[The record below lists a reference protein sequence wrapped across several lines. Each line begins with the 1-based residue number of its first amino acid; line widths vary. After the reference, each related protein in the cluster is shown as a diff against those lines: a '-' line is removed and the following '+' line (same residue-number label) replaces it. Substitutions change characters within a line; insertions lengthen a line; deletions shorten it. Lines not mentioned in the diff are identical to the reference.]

1 MLRKIFAFLI
11 YLTCCSAYAA
21 TETDCTKKIKN
32 SLSSLLQQSNID
44 ISSKTLAYDVTSIL
58 EPKFLDIVEN
68 DADCKGTDLI
78 AQNKTKFS
86 IPYSGHTFDIELI
99 FSNSLA
105 DLLDHIDKPDELES
119 LFPWYGILVVKK
131 GSLDKY
137 ANSDTPII
145 STEYMKSHKD
155 EFFPGNSDRALGL
168 RRACTHGNHMAH
180 DKDVVNRAAH
190 MTMNEDNSFWK
201 GNDYYI
207 YDGED
212 VYWGWATIAGE
223 VALALATLGASAAAQ
238 ASATSAQAAAAAAQA
253 AATASNTL
261 KSTYSVIKT
270 VDLTTDTKKIDRA
283 IKLSK
288 AAKKGTDTAAV
299 DSRAAATQA
308 LADAGITLKTNRTA
322 EQIKAVGNALNGVNK
337 SLKGAGAHAGATISW
352 TTAMVTG
359 LKNPWRLVKDGITTL
374 KPKNLAKL
382 YGPGVSWGRR
392 FKNAIPV
399 TTVAGVSLWN
409 ELRKAW
415 GYSTAAVKIDD
426 NLKFNSFGLLSADNL
441 ENRENEV
448 SHGAWLKFDEIGTA
462 NEDDALNEALA
473 FAEAFQEDLTK
484 ANLKDPLCD
493 DLDIYVVQPGVSN
506 PEKMRT
512 REVFYVIQNPAGSIR
527 VSTPK

>member
-1 MLRKIFAFLI
+1 MLKKLFTFLLCVI
-11 YLTCCSAYAA
+11 CYPAYAA
-21 TETDCTKKIKN
+21 TDTNCTDKIKN
-32 SLSSLLQQSNID
+32 SLNLLIQQSNID
-44 ISSKTLAYDVTSIL
+44 ISSPTLAYDVTRLL

-68 DADCKGTDLI
+68 DIDCKGTDLI
-78 AQNKTKFS
+78 AQNETKFS
-86 IPYSGHTFDIELI
+86 ISYSDHTFDIELK

-105 DLLDHIDKPDELES
+105 DLLDSVDKPEELES
-119 LFPWYGILVVKK
+119 LLPWYGILVVKK

-155 EFFPGNSDRALGL
+155 EFFPSNSNRALGL

-180 DKDVVNRAAH
+180 DKDTINRAAH
-190 MTMNEDNSFWK
+190 MTMNENDSFWT

-212 VYWGWATIAGE
+212 VYWGWATVAGE
-223 VALALATLGASAAAQ
+223 VALALATLGASAVAQ
-238 ASATSAQAAAAAAQA
+238 ASAASAQAAAAT
-253 AATASNTL
+253 AATAGTTL
-261 KSTYSVIKT
+261 QAANAAIRT
-270 VDLTTDTKKIDRA
+270 VKLTQDGAKIDKA
-283 IKLSK
+283 ISLAR
-288 AAKKGTDTAAV
+288 AAKTGKDTAAV
-299 DSRAAATQA
+299 KSRADAVAA
-308 LADAGITLKTNRTA
+308 LADAGITVRKGVRGTELVKIGNSLHNIKPTIQGAVKT
-322 EQIKAVGNALNGVNK
+322 IP
-337 SLKGAGAHAGATISW
+337 W
-352 TTAMVTG
+352 TTAMATG

-415 GYSTAAVKIDD
+415 GYSTATVKIDD
-426 NLKFNSFGLLSADNL
+426 NISFNSFGLLSADNI

-448 SHGAWLKFDEIGTA
+448 SHGAWIKFEEIGTA
-462 NEDDALNEALA
+462 NEDDALHEALA
-473 FAEAFQEDLTK
+473 FAEAFQEDLSK
-484 ANLKDPLCD
+484 VNLEETLCD
-493 DLDIYVVQPGVSN
+493 DLDIYVVQPGISN
-506 PEKMRT
+506 PDKMRT

-527 VSTPK
+527 LSTPR

>member
-1 MLRKIFAFLI
+1 MLKKLFIFLLCFI
-11 YLTCCSAYAA
+11 NYSAYAA
-21 TETDCTKKIKN
+21 SGTDCTNKVKN
-32 SLSSLLQQSNID
+32 TLTNLLQQSNID
-44 ISSKTLAYDVTSIL
+44 ISSKTLASDVTSIL

-86 IPYSGHTFDIELI
+86 IPYSGHTFDIELL
-99 FSNSLA
+99 FSNSLV
-105 DLLDHIDKPDELES
+105 DLLDPVDKPEELES

-155 EFFPGNSDRALGL
+155 EFFPGNSDRVLGL

-180 DKDVVNRAAH
+180 DKDTINLAAH

-238 ASATSAQAAAAAAQA
+238 ASATSAQAAAASAQA
-253 AATASNTL
+253 AGATLQAANAA
-261 KSTYSVIKT
+261 IRT
-270 VDLTTDTKKIDRA
+270 VKLTQDSAKINKA
-283 IKLSK
+283 IRLAK
-288 AAKKGTDTAAV
+288 AAKAGKDTAAV
-299 DSRAAATQA
+299 TSRTEAVAA
-308 LADAGITLKTNRTA
+308 LADAGITVR
-322 EQIKAVGNALNGVNK
+322 
-337 SLKGAGAHAGATISW
+337 KGARASELVKIGNSLDNIKDTIQSATKTIPW

-441 ENRENEV
+441 DGRENEV

-484 ANLKDPLCD
+484 ENLKDNLCD